1 MPLNANFL
9 SGIWNEYSLH
19 FDRKTKEIL
28 MQSIQYHRYGG
39 PEEMGLEEV
48 EIPKPG
54 RGQVRVRVRAA
65 ATNPADWGVR
75 AGHLRLVSG
84 SRFPRGLGHDFAGI
98 VDAIGPEVTWLKVG
112 DEVFGIK
119 SIREAGAFAEY
130 LVIAEK
136 SAFRK
141 PPSLSFELAA
151 ALPMASVTAWS
162 AVVDR
167 AKLRAGQ
174 SVFITGC
181 LGAVGRAAVQIARM
195 RGAGV
200 AGNCSASGREEAL
213 ALGVRE
219 VADYRAFDLAAH
231 QHRFDLVFDTAGVL
245 ELGQCNSMLK
255 PGGVAVHVVFRPGK
269 LMACL
274 LSQQHKLA
282 SGNPTSQRMAGI
294 TEAAEQGKLVPKI
307 GRTVPLSEAIPALT
321 ELEMAG
327 TPKGKLVIVFA
338 PQTQSLA
345 PATPS
350 PSPGGISYE

>member
-1 MPLNANFL
+1 
-9 SGIWNEYSLH
+9 
-19 FDRKTKEIL
+19 

-39 PEEMGLEEV
+39 PEEMSLEEV

-65 ATNPADWGVR
+65 ATNPADWGIR

-84 SRFPRGLGHDFAGI
+84 SRFPRGLGHDFAGV
-98 VDAIGPEVTWLKVG
+98 VDAIGPEVTRLKVG

-119 SIREAGAFAEY
+119 GIREAGAFAAY
-130 LVIAEK
+130 LVIAEQR
-136 SAFRK
+136 AFRK

-162 AVVDR
+162 AVVDK

-195 RGAGV
+195 RDAEV
-200 AGNCSASGREEAL
+200 TGNCSASVREEAL

-219 VADYRAFDLAAH
+219 VSDYRAFDSAAY
-231 QHRFDLVFDTAGVL
+231 QHRFDLIFDTANAL
-245 ELGQCNSMLK
+245 SLSQCNSMLK
-255 PGGVAVHVVFRPGK
+255 RGGGAVHVAFSPSK
-269 LMACL
+269 LIACL
-274 LSQQHKLA
+274 FSPQHTLA
-282 SGNPTSQRMAGI
+282 SGQPTPQYMAGI
-294 TEAAEQGKLVPKI
+294 TKAAEQGKLVPKI

-321 ELEMAG
+321 ELETAG

-338 PQTQSLA
+338 L
-345 PATPS
+345 
-350 PSPGGISYE
+350 

>member
-1 MPLNANFL
+1 
-9 SGIWNEYSLH
+9 
-19 FDRKTKEIL
+19 

-48 EIPKPG
+48 EILTPG
-54 RGQVRVRVRAA
+54 RGQVRVRVGAA
-65 ATNPADWGVR
+65 ATNPADWGIR

-84 SRFPRGLGHDFAGI
+84 SRFPRGLGHDFAGV
-98 VDAIGPEVTWLKVG
+98 VDAIGPEVTRLKVG

-119 SIREAGAFAEY
+119 GIREAGAFAEY

-162 AVVDR
+162 AVVDK
-167 AKLRAGQ
+167 AKLQAGQ

-181 LGAVGRAAVQIARM
+181 LGAVGRAAVQIACM
-195 RGAGV
+195 RGSEV
-200 AGNCSASGREEAL
+200 AGNCSASMREEAL

-219 VADYRAFDLAAH
+219 VADYRAFDGAAY
-231 QHRFDLVFDTAGVL
+231 QHRFDLVFDTASAL
-245 ELGQCNSMLK
+245 SPSQCSSMLK
-255 PGGVAVHVVFRPGK
+255 RGGVAVHVAFSPGN
-269 LMACL
+269 LIACL
-274 LSQQHKLA
+274 FSPRHTLA
-282 SGNPTSQRMAGI
+282 SGYPTQQRMAGI

-321 ELEMAG
+321 ELETAG

-338 PQTQSLA
+338 P
-345 PATPS
+345 
-350 PSPGGISYE
+350 